1 MPDTA
6 RRKEEMQRVQ
16 VGLTGLAGI
25 LLMVGLVNIVVEKV
39 RNEDASSLTTVVPAN
54 ATDATNASAQRN
66 EPLAELGVTPVSE
79 PSASVVEDLRPDPKL
94 RTRMD
99 QTTPQQ
105 QQR

>member
-1 MPDTA
+1 MPDSV
-6 RRKEEMQRVQ
+6 RRKEEIQRVQ
-16 VGLTGLAGI
+16 VGLTGLAAI
-25 LLMVGLVNIVVEKV
+25 LLMIGLVNIVVEKV
-39 RNEDASSLTTVVPAN
+39 RNEDAASLTTVVPAN
-54 ATDATNASAQRN
+54 AVDATNGTAQRN

-105 QQR
+105 SNR